1 MQYDMNG
8 NIIENE
14 HIETDRKFWS
24 VPVIITSN
32 VWEEGYHIY
41 EADSAE
47 AALDKYESE
56 IETPHDIEY
65 TGWMDQEYRY
75 DDLMHEGDSDEVDQL
90 DNNTEQI
97 QYILRQEKKNAEWL
111 ASREENERDEREEAN
126 REGAR
131 EE

>member
-14 HIETDRKFWS
+14 HIETDRKFWA
-24 VPVIITSN
+24 VPVVITSN

-47 AALDKYESE
+47 EALDKYESE
-56 IETPHDIEY
+56 TETPHDIEY

-75 DDLMHEGDSDEVDQL
+75 DDLMDEDCWNDIDQL

-97 QYILRQEKKNAEWL
+97 QYILRTEKKNAEWL
-111 ASREENERDEREEAN
+111 AEQERKKSDDT
-126 REGAR
+126 
-131 EE
+131 

>member
-14 HIETDRKFWS
+14 HIETDRKFWA
-24 VPVIITSN
+24 VPVVITSN

-47 AALDKYESE
+47 EALEKYASE
-56 IETPHDIEY
+56 IEHPHDIEY

-75 DDLMHEGDSDEVDQL
+75 DDLMDEDCWNDIDQL

-97 QYILRQEKKNAEWL
+97 QYILRQEKKHK
-111 ASREENERDEREEAN
+111 EAVAKYN
-126 REGAR
+126 KEKSDDTQDSTL
-131 EE
+131 

>member
-47 AALDKYESE
+47 EALEKYASE
-56 IETPHDIEY
+56 IEHPHDIDY

-75 DDLMHEGDSDEVDQL
+75 DDLMDEDCWNDIDQL

-97 QYILRQEKKNAEWL
+97 QYILRQEKKNTEWL
-111 ASREENERDEREEAN
+111 AKQEKEKSDDTQDSTL
-126 REGAR
+126 
-131 EE
+131 

>member
-47 AALDKYESE
+47 EALEKYASE
-56 IETPHDIEY
+56 IEHPHDIEY

-75 DDLMHEGDSDEVDQL
+75 DDLMDEDCWNDIDQL

-97 QYILRQEKKNAEWL
+97 QYILRQEKKNTEWL
-111 ASREENERDEREEAN
+111 AKQEKEKSDDTQDSTL
-126 REGAR
+126 
-131 EE
+131 

>member
-14 HIETDRKFWS
+14 HIETDRKFWA
-24 VPVIITSN
+24 VPVVIVSN

-75 DDLMHEGDSDEVDQL
+75 DDLMDEDCWNDIDQL

-97 QYILRQEKKNAEWL
+97 QYILRQEKKNTEWL
-111 ASREENERDEREEAN
+111 AKQEKEKSDDTQDSTL
-126 REGAR
+126 
-131 EE
+131 

>member
-14 HIETDRKFWS
+14 HIETDRKFWA
-24 VPVIITSN
+24 VPVVITSN

-47 AALDKYESE
+47 EALEKYASE
-56 IETPHDIEY
+56 IEHPNDIEY

-75 DDLMHEGDSDEVDQL
+75 DDLMDEDCWNDIDQL

-97 QYILRQEKKNAEWL
+97 QYILRQEKKNTEWL
-111 ASREENERDEREEAN
+111 AKQEKEKSDDTQDSTL
-126 REGAR
+126 
-131 EE
+131 

>member
-14 HIETDRKFWS
+14 HIETDRKFWA
-24 VPVIITSN
+24 VPVVITSN

-47 AALDKYESE
+47 EALEKYASE
-56 IETPHDIEY
+56 IEHPHDIEY

-75 DDLMHEGDSDEVDQL
+75 DDLMDEDCWNDIDQL

-97 QYILRQEKKNAEWL
+97 QYILRQEKKNTEWL
-111 ASREENERDEREEAN
+111 AKQEKEKSDDTQDSTL
-126 REGAR
+126 
-131 EE
+131 

>member
-1 MQYDMNG
+1 MNG

-14 HIETDRKFWS
+14 HIETDRKFWA
-24 VPVIITSN
+24 VPVVITSN

-47 AALDKYESE
+47 EALEKYASE
-56 IETPHDIEY
+56 IEHPHDIEY

-75 DDLMHEGDSDEVDQL
+75 DDLMDEDCWDDIDQL

-97 QYILRQEKKNAEWL
+97 QYILRQEIK
-111 ASREENERDEREEAN
+111 REEAI
-126 REGAR
+126 AR
-131 EE
+131 YNKEKSDDS

>member
-8 NIIENE
+8 KIIKNE
-14 HIETDRKFWS
+14 YIETDRKFWS
-24 VPVIITSN
+24 VPVVITSH

-47 AALDKYESE
+47 EALEKYASE
-56 IETPHDIEY
+56 IEHPHDIEY

-75 DDLMHEGDSDEVDQL
+75 DDLMDEDCWDDIDQL

-97 QYILRQEKKNAEWL
+97 QYILRQEIKHK
-111 ASREENERDEREEAN
+111 EAVAKYN
-126 REGAR
+126 KEKSDDTQDSTL
-131 EE
+131 

>member
-14 HIETDRKFWS
+14 HIETDRKFWA
-24 VPVIITSN
+24 VPVVIVSN

-75 DDLMHEGDSDEVDQL
+75 DDLMYEGDSDEVDQL

-97 QYILRQEKKNAEWL
+97 QYILRQEIK
-111 ASREENERDEREEAN
+111 REEAI
-126 REGAR
+126 AR
-131 EE
+131 YNKEKSNE